1 MINHAEDTFTMR
13 LTSMYTLTDSEEH
26 ASVGERAPMD
36 AIADTESPFI
46 MGRSLMVLAVVELII
61 GLGVYRFIS

>member
-13 LTSMYTLTDSEEH
+13 LTSMYTLTDSKEY
-26 ASVGERAPMD
+26 ASAAERVPVD
-36 AIADTESPFI
+36 SIADTESPFI
-46 MGRSLMVLAVVELII
+46 MGRTLLVLAVVELII

>member
-13 LTSMYTLTDSEEH
+13 LTSMYTFTDRKEC
-26 ASVGERAPMD
+26 ASAAERVPMD
-36 AIADTESPFI
+36 SIADTESPFI
-46 MGRSLMVLAVVELII
+46 MGRTLLVLAVVELII

>member
-1 MINHAEDTFTMR
+1 MR
-13 LTSMYTLTDSEEH
+13 LTSMYTLTDSGEY
-26 ASVGERAPMD
+26 ASLVERAPVD
-36 AIADTESPFI
+36 SLADTESPFV

>member
-13 LTSMYTLTDSEEH
+13 LTSMYTLTDSEEY
-26 ASVGERAPMD
+26 ASKAERAPVD
-36 AIADTESPFI
+36 SIADTESPFI
-46 MGRSLMVLAVVELII
+46 MGRTLLVLAVVEMIL